1 MRSKIMAIAKKPVSF
16 WIFSLLIAGF
26 SSFIF
31 IGPNL
36 DVEARP
42 IPFLTETPGSFS
54 ELVKGARHSVVNIN
68 TLKVIKRKGTPFRF
82 GDPSDPND
90 FFERFFG
97 QKLPKEFKQRSL
109 GTGFIIDKDG
119 FILTNNHV
127 VENTDEIK
135 VKFDDGQEFEA
146 KIVGRD
152 PKTDLALI
160 SIDTDKPLKALPLGD
175 SEKLEVGDW
184 VVAIGNPFGLG
195 NTVTA
200 GIVSAKYRNIGA
212 GAYDNF
218 IQTDASINPG
228 SSGGPLLNTSGEVI
242 GINSAIFSR
251 SGGNIGIG
259 FAIPINMAKDIVPQ
273 LKQKGKVVRGWLG
286 VMVQE
291 ITPELQSSLGLNDEK
306 GALVADVTKGGP
318 AGKAGIKRGDVIKS
332 FDGKPINKMKEL
344 PLIVASTPV
353 GKTVDVDILRDG
365 KSKTLKVKT
374 AELKSEEGSVE
385 SSQEKLD
392 LGLTVEELTA
402 EQARR
407 LGLSEETGLVVVY
420 VENYSPAA
428 ESGLRRGDIILEI
441 DREPMKDIKGF
452 NEKMMKY
459 KPGDTILFLVMRGQ
473 STLYLTVKVPE

>member
-1 MRSKIMAIAKKPVSF
+1 MKRDVIAFFKKPVSM
-16 WIFSLLIAGF
+16 WIFSCLIVGF
-26 SSFIF
+26 SVLGFM
-31 IGPNL
+31 GPEPR
-36 DVEARP
+36 VEARA
-42 IPFLTETPGSFS
+42 IPFISETPGSFA
-54 ELVKGARHSVVNIN
+54 ELVKGASHSVVNIN
-68 TLKVIKRKGTPFRF
+68 TVKVIKRRGIPFRF

-97 QKLPKEFKQRSL
+97 RRMPKEFKQRSL

-160 SIDTDKPLKALPLGD
+160 RIDTDKPLKALTLGD
-175 SEKLEVGDW
+175 SEMLEVGDW

-212 GAYDNF
+212 GTYDNF

-259 FAIPINMAKDIVPQ
+259 FAIPINMAKDIIPQ

-291 ITPELQSSLGLNDEK
+291 ITPELKSKLGLSDEK

-318 AGKAGIKRGDVIKS
+318 AEKSGIKRGDVIKS
-332 FDGKPINKMKEL
+332 FDGKTIDKMKEL

-353 GKTVDVDILRDG
+353 GKKVAVEILRDG
-365 KSKTLKVKT
+365 KLKTFSVKT
-374 AELKSEEGSVE
+374 AELNSEDGSVE
-385 SSQEKLD
+385 PPQEKLD
-392 LGLTVEELTA
+392 LGLTVEELNA

-407 LGLSEETGLVVVY
+407 LGLSEETGLVVVH

-428 ESGLRRGDIILEI
+428 DSGLRRGDVILEI
-441 DREPMKDIKGF
+441 DREPMKDIEGF
-452 NEKMMKY
+452 NRKMMEY
-459 KPGDTILFLVMRGQ
+459 KPGDTILFLVMRSQ
-473 STLYLTVKVPE
+473 STLYLTVEVPE